1 MKLRLR
7 FALTGVAVMLPVV
20 LALFWINAAAQHRAA
35 EQILTAFVVAR
46 MPAQRAIC
54 ETSPASWG
62 GTLAPFGAGPPPP
75 REGAGPPPSREGA
88 GPPPPPREG
97 MGPPPPPPEG
107 ALDSRPR
114 ARPAEAFGYAADLRS
129 QNPASPPISARLA
142 AAIEGHDSAVAPF
155 AWWSSEVL
163 VLLRMPWTGGPCA
176 FVLAR
181 GSTDSRWGSILPET
195 EVWVLPMLAVLAAV
209 LLAVG
214 PVVGRIQRLTE
225 AVQRSAST
233 SYTSPVAMGGGDE
246 IADLAR
252 AFDAAGREIRAQ
264 LQENEQREQA
274 LRHFL
279 GNTTHDVMI
288 PLTVLQGHLATLRE
302 HAAEGR
308 PLDVGVVISA
318 MDEAHY
324 MASLV
329 HNLAVTAR
337 LEAAEV
343 ELQRT
348 AIDLNG
354 VVARVLGRHRPIA
367 RELGVELESSMPEA
381 ATLVSADVTL
391 IEQAV
396 SNVTY
401 NAIRYNRPGGHVAV
415 ILEATAEDRF
425 CISVIDDGP
434 GIPDEEL
441 SKLSERGARGAE
453 ARTRAPEGQGLGLHI
468 AYRAAALHGYRL
480 TLQRS
485 EYGGLE
491 VKLEGELVGMSQ

>member
-1 MKLRLR
+1 M
-7 FALTGVAVMLPVV
+7 
-20 LALFWINAAAQHRAA
+20 
-35 EQILTAFVVAR
+35 
-46 MPAQRAIC
+46 
-54 ETSPASWG
+54 
-62 GTLAPFGAGPPPP
+62 
-75 REGAGPPPSREGA
+75 
-88 GPPPPPREG
+88 
-97 MGPPPPPPEG
+97 
-107 ALDSRPR
+107 
-114 ARPAEAFGYAADLRS
+114 
-129 QNPASPPISARLA
+129 
-142 AAIEGHDSAVAPF
+142 
-155 AWWSSEVL
+155 
-163 VLLRMPWTGGPCA
+163 
-176 FVLAR
+176 
-181 GSTDSRWGSILPET
+181 PET
-195 EVWVLPMLAVLAAV
+195 KVWVLPMLAVLAAV

-246 IADLAR
+246 VADLAR

-308 PLDVGVVISA
+308 PLDVSVVVSA

-348 AIDLNG
+348 AIDLNA

-367 RELGVELESSMPEA
+367 RELGVELESSVPEGP
-381 ATLVSADVTL
+381 TLVLADVTL

-401 NAIRYNRPGGHVAV
+401 NAIRYNRAGGHVAV
-415 ILEATAEDRF
+415 ILEVTSEERF

-434 GIPDEEL
+434 GIPEDEL
-441 SKLSERGARGAE
+441 STLSERGARGAE

-491 VKLEGELVGMSQ
+491 VRLEGEMARG

>member
-7 FALTGVAVMLPVV
+7 FALTAVAVMLPVV
-20 LALFWINAAAQHRAA
+20 FALFWFNADAQHRAA
-35 EQILTAFVVAR
+35 EQVLTAFVVAR
-46 MPAQRAIC
+46 MPAQRALC
-54 ETSPASWG
+54 EASPATWG
-62 GTLAPFGAGPPPP
+62 GPLAPFGVGPPREPPPRDPSGRGPPHGPRSGPEPPPGPPPP
-75 REGAGPPPSREGA
+75 Y
-88 GPPPPPREG
+88 
-97 MGPPPPPPEG
+97 
-107 ALDSRPR
+107 LDLDHRPR

-155 AWWSSEVL
+155 AWQSSEVV
-163 VLLRMPWTGGPCA
+163 VLLRMPWTEGPCA

-195 EVWVLPMLAVLAAV
+195 EVWLLPMLAVLAAV

-214 PVVGRIQRLTE
+214 PVVRRIQKLTE
-225 AVQRSAST
+225 AVQRSASRAY
-233 SYTSPVAMGGGDE
+233 SSPVAMDGGDE

-302 HAAEGR
+302 HAAAGR
-308 PLDVGVVISA
+308 PLDVSVVISA

-337 LEAAEV
+337 LEAADV

-348 AIDLNG
+348 EIDLNG
-354 VVARVLGRHRPIA
+354 VLQRVIGRHRLIA
-367 RELGVELESSMPEA
+367 RELGVELESAVPEG

-401 NAIRYNRPGGHVAV
+401 NAIRYNRAGGHVAV
-415 ILEATAEDRF
+415 ILEPTAQDRF

-434 GIPDEEL
+434 GIPDAEL
-441 SKLSERGARGAE
+441 SRLSERGARGAE

-468 AYRAAALHGYRL
+468 AYRAAALHGFRL

-491 VKLEGELVGMSQ
+491 VKLEGDLAPRRAD